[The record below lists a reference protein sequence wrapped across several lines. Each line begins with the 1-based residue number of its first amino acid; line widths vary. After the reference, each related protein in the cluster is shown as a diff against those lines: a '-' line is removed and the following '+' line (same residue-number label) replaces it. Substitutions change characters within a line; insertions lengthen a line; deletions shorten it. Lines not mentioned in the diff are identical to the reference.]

1 MSSREYIANLSLVSL
16 GADPIDDF
24 ADNTNEARAIR
35 QFYDPFIRHV
45 FSLYPWSFSTPVKN
59 LTALAGTPPAGW
71 SYQFIRP
78 DEAMHIFKVFD
89 TGSSAQDP
97 ISDYDT
103 IEDLIV
109 TNRPALSVQ
118 YSVYKAEATWPG
130 YFQTFAWHALKAI
143 IAQTI
148 TDSKERADD
157 AFEMAYGTKAQFG
170 KGGYYAVAVGADARQ
185 APPQQR
191 PPSPMATAYRRPGA
205 LWRC

>member
-45 FSLYPWSFSTPVKN
+45 FR
-59 LTALAGTPPAGW
+59 TPPAGW

-205 LWRC
+205 LWR